1 MLSLA
6 MLIDKVIDI
15 YTWIVIAS
23 AIMSWL
29 VAFGV
34 VNVRNQFI
42 RVVVDLL
49 YRLTEPVLRPI
60 RRILPNLGGVD
71 ISPVILLLGLFF
83 LREPPVGVRLA
94 GADPL
99 SRLADPPFLRR
110 TGTGVTIELRA
121 QPRARRT
128 ALERAPD
135 RRAEGRGDGA
145 RRGRQGQR
153 RRDRAAGRRMAA
165 AEIGLRGHA
174 RRHGARQGGEH
185 CRRARSARRPD
196 RRMDAGAGEG

>member
-34 VNVRNQFI
+34 INVRNQFI

-49 YRLTEPVLRPI
+49 YRLTEPLLRPI
-60 RRILPNLGGVD
+60 RKILPNLGGVD

-83 LREPPVGVRLA
+83 LRSLLWEYVWP
-94 GADPL
+94 
-99 SRLADPPFLRR
+99 
-110 TGTGVTIELRA
+110 
-121 QPRARRT
+121 
-128 ALERAPD
+128 ALT
-135 RRAEGRGDGA
+135 
-145 RRGRQGQR
+145 
-153 RRDRAAGRRMAA
+153 
-165 AEIGLRGHA
+165 H
-174 RRHGARQGGEH
+174 
-185 CRRARSARRPD
+185 
-196 RRMDAGAGEG
+196 

>member
-1 MLSLA
+1 MLASPGGELMRSLA
-6 MLIDKVIDI
+6 VLIDNVIDI

-83 LREPPVGVRLA
+83 LRSLLWEYVWP
-94 GADPL
+94 
-99 SRLADPPFLRR
+99 
-110 TGTGVTIELRA
+110 
-121 QPRARRT
+121 
-128 ALERAPD
+128 ALIR
-135 RRAEGRGDGA
+135 
-145 RRGRQGQR
+145 
-153 RRDRAAGRRMAA
+153 
-165 AEIGLRGHA
+165 
-174 RRHGARQGGEH
+174 
-185 CRRARSARRPD
+185 
-196 RRMDAGAGEG
+196 